1 MFSRSINHATSP
13 GTVGDYLKYE
23 TKSWILVTFSQQG
36 KTHASCS
43 LFFFFLI
50 YIYITYYIYVI
61 ILVRVYTHVYIIS
74 YKKHEDVYIDMI
86 YSLRC
91 CDPCEITSQ
100 KFYTYVCTYVCA
112 SVCPALKFPAPLS
125 IFLSSLYHLTH
136 HSIISS
142 LRLFSRYSL
151 DHHRTDRSYTYDRR
165 SLSLSFSP
173 FIYSLPLTRVRPSGA
188 CVNVWLHVQASSF
201 TPSIKEGIIIDTI
214 PKNFYLNFF
223 RRFFT
228 ILLLTIFHNLSIDL
242 SHTSYFHPSNNII
255 PN

>member
-1 MFSRSINHATSP
+1 
-13 GTVGDYLKYE
+13 
-23 TKSWILVTFSQQG
+23 
-36 KTHASCS
+36 
-43 LFFFFLI
+43 
-50 YIYITYYIYVI
+50 
-61 ILVRVYTHVYIIS
+61 
-74 YKKHEDVYIDMI
+74 MI

-112 SVCPALKFPAPLS
+112 SVCPALKFPPPSQSFSLHYIISLIILLSLLFVFSLAVLS
-125 IFLSSLYHLTH
+125 I
-136 HSIISS
+136 IIEPI
-142 LRLFSRYSL
+142 
-151 DHHRTDRSYTYDRR
+151 DRTRMIDD
-165 SLSLSFSP
+165 LSLSFSP